1 MRVAV
6 FTSTIGGN
14 ANAGGKQLMLTNKS
28 GNGNVSGKVVQ
39 DKSKHW
45 APGVEWNLTRVMES
59 LQSEL
64 KEWNGMKPC
73 PFHFIATKGCNRG
86 ADCRWYH

>member
-1 MRVAV
+1 
-6 FTSTIGGN
+6 
-14 ANAGGKQLMLTNKS
+14 MLTNKPA
-28 GNGNVSGKVVQ
+28 NGNVSGKAVQ

-45 APGVEWNLTRVMES
+45 TPGAEWNLTRVMES